1 MKILDGLTSIFLS
14 LSHSTV
20 DFKKPTAENPKL
32 KNTNESHTN
41 VRRRGLRGRNLGT
54 PCFSVRRNTRA
65 EHVIVNSTLRYELLQ
80 DTRCSIS
87 LHTSKVFWRRGPFK
101 ISSRPELVRQRKHLF
116 LEKTWPKYHQCVTQ
130 RILPTGAQR
139 HGKLQ
144 REKWK
149 ENCAVCKMLLGML
162 ILAAP
167 VVKSDFFPTE
177 AVKFN
182 MRSGISGG

>member
-1 MKILDGLTSIFLS
+1 MRVTQMSDGEASGAGILDTLCLS
-14 LSHSTV
+14 VRKKIPEQSTLSSTVRSVMSSSRIPDVQYHSTLQKC
-20 DFKKPTAENPKL
+20 FFFFFFFL
-32 KNTNESHTN
+32 
-41 VRRRGLRGRNLGT
+41 RRG
-54 PCFSVRRNTRA
+54 S
-65 EHVIVNSTLRYELLQ
+65 
-80 DTRCSIS
+80 
-87 LHTSKVFWRRGPFK
+87 FK
-101 ISSRPELVRQRKHLF
+101 ISSKPELVRQRKRLF

-139 HGKLQ
+139 RGKLQ

-167 VVKSDFFPTE
+167 VTIKMTFSPTG
-177 AVKFN
+177 AAKFN